1 MYLAEYIVGYSVRV
15 LFRAAVSA
23 SLNLAH
29 QGRMQKNFVTGS
41 LKGGAEGAQRHRYRD
56 AEGVE
61 GVGFGEGMSPP
72 QPTRGSG

>member
-29 QGRMQKNFVTGS
+29 QGRMQKNFGVGS
-41 LKGGAEGAQRHRYRD
+41 LKGGAEGAQRHRY
-56 AEGVE
+56 AEGVD
-61 GVGFGEGMSPP
+61 GVGIGERMSASPAD
-72 QPTRGSG
+72 